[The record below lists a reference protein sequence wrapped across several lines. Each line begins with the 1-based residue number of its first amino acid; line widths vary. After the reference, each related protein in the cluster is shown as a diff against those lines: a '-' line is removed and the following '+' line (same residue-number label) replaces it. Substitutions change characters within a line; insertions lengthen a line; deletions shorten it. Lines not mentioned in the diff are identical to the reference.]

1 MRWWHLPSNGGCWC
15 DQNEHEEERAHRG
28 ERPGQRDGKATEWM
42 DATIGWRRNI
52 QPKFL
57 LGSSS
62 WGGQLFPKWDVYLK
76 LALFPPLSASYSSS
90 NVIVHGQHHSCNG
103 FASMFIVHA
112 AWIDGSEL

>member
-1 MRWWHLPSNGGCWC
+1 M
-15 DQNEHEEERAHRG
+15 A
-28 ERPGQRDGKATEWM
+28 
-42 DATIGWRRNI
+42 ATIGWRRNI

-57 LGSSS
+57 LGSSI
-62 WGGQLFPKWDVYLK
+62 WGGQLFPKWDVYLKLVVYKYRPFRK